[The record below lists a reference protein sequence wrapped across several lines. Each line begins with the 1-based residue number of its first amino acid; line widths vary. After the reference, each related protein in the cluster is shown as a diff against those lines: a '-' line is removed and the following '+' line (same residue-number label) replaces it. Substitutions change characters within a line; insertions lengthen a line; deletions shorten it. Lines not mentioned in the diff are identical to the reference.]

1 MTQDNREFND
11 MNSAFEKLRIASDES
26 DKNMSDELDI
36 LKPKI
41 LQTIDQIRE
50 KKKCPDTNYYGF
62 IARSCATSISKGL
75 MELVIEEL
83 ITQNV
88 IFKKTVQG
96 LDSFYKL
103 NEKEVPIPTA
113 NSFIEIFET
122 QPNASDNEILETL
135 EEESRGFDKTPSIAI
150 IDIQISALPKSLSEN
165 LEAPQDIRKI
175 RAQISVPKSHVM
187 CEFSELD

>member
-1 MTQDNREFND
+1 MQ
-11 MNSAFEKLRIASDES
+11 S
-26 DKNMSDELDI
+26 
-36 LKPKI
+36 
-41 LQTIDQIRE
+41 
-50 KKKCPDTNYYGF
+50 
-62 IARSCATSISKGL
+62 
-75 MELVIEEL
+75 
-83 ITQNV
+83 
-88 IFKKTVQG
+88 

-135 EEESRGFDKTPSIAI
+135 EEESRDFDKTPSIAI